1 MSVLDRKLFSCG
13 GQVKKYKDGGAVFYS
28 VSPDLSIKEVDN
40 AITPDGQR
48 SFVESSQELMDV
60 GGPEGRFRDDGF
72 GKGIGA
78 EGYDERTGKELE
90 LDLLSSGVMGLLD
103 KEDATTVE
111 GAINAET
118 PITLQKQD
126 EEAQQEIISAAH
138 DPDALRTTIAQKTSD
153 KSGGAVTPD
162 QVGTVIDETSEK
174 YSALGGDPSTFLL
187 DFGLALMASK
197 SPYFMTAVGEAGL
210 VARKSAKERNKE
222 RREDKKLKLE
232 EDLLGYKIKK
242 LKEEDTSGMYKSILG
257 KMDKL
262 TPTSQDLVQKAMS
275 NKLSPSAI
283 YPMMEYAEDTKLTTM
298 SYIHPETG
306 DRVTGQVR
314 RNDTTG
320 ALDVMNP
327 DGSRKYSV
335 DPEGAVG
342 IGMQSPVAVDETG
355 FTQPQQ
361 KVKMELDQ
369 KFDGTVQFLGSS
381 LEYLNLFHTTEPVL
395 QPIMREG
402 LLTLE
407 GLKQGVSTLARS
419 LGYGSG
425 PDGKKAITD
434 DLAKKLEN
442 PAAYLDQYFGRFET
456 LSPEMKS
463 YAERL
468 GGWEAF
474 KARGLSLAISLA
486 AADGATGKALSDKDM
501 QQYLTQIGMGAQT
514 KEGFTQTL
522 ESLIQKKK
530 DDYIVSLM
538 GFHRSTLPRD
548 EYNRMNFTTNYAD
561 SGKGF
566 WDYEF
571 SQPAYKEL
579 YGGRL
584 YSQAPSSPN
593 QTVPIGG
600 SAGGNPFDPFV
611 R

>member
-1 MSVLDRKLFSCG
+1 
-13 GQVKKYKDGGAVFYS
+13 
-28 VSPDLSIKEVDN
+28 
-40 AITPDGQR
+40 
-48 SFVESSQELMDV
+48 
-60 GGPEGRFRDDGF
+60 
-72 GKGIGA
+72 
-78 EGYDERTGKELE
+78 
-90 LDLLSSGVMGLLD
+90 
-103 KEDATTVE
+103 
-111 GAINAET
+111 
-118 PITLQKQD
+118 
-126 EEAQQEIISAAH
+126 
-138 DPDALRTTIAQKTSD
+138 
-153 KSGGAVTPD
+153 
-162 QVGTVIDETSEK
+162 
-174 YSALGGDPSTFLL
+174 
-187 DFGLALMASK
+187 
-197 SPYFMTAVGEAGL
+197 
-210 VARKSAKERNKE
+210 
-222 RREDKKLKLE
+222 
-232 EDLLGYKIKK
+232 
-242 LKEEDTSGMYKSILG
+242 
-257 KMDKL
+257 
-262 TPTSQDLVQKAMS
+262 
-275 NKLSPSAI
+275 
-283 YPMMEYAEDTKLTTM
+283 M
-298 SYIHPETG
+298 SYIHPKTG

-381 LEYLNLFHTTEPVL
+381 LEYLNLFHTTDPVL

-402 LLTLE
+402 LITLE

-434 DLAKKLEN
+434 DLAKKLDN
-442 PAAYLDQYFGRFET
+442 PAYLDQYFGRFET

-538 GFHRSTLPRD
+538 GFHRSTLPRE

-566 WDYEF
+566 WEYEF
-571 SQPAYKEL
+571 SQPTYKEL

-584 YSQAPSSPN
+584 YSQAPSSPKR
-593 QTVPIGG
+593 TVPIGG
-600 SAGGNPFDPFV
+600 SAGGNPFDQFV